1 MSFSSAIIANPIGRN
16 IPGTPMLGLVRQFTS
31 PNITLVSSAVIVP
44 AQNYSFNIGS
54 GIWLIE
60 LNLAI
65 NTNATVDFTGYP
77 FYIRLTDSV
86 GTDVYMQTANLG
98 GTFPGVPSPTLYQNL
113 MTFDVAY
120 PTVDEYGLAETN
132 QPYTVQLYGEYAGA
146 NPTVQL
152 KVYCYKLA

>member
-1 MSFSSAIIANPIGRN
+1 MSFSSAIIANPVDYTIA
-16 IPGTPMLGLVRQFTS
+16 GTPMLGLVRQFTS

-44 AQNYSFNIGS
+44 AQNYSFTIGS

-65 NTNATVDFTGYP
+65 NTNDTVDFTGYP

-120 PTVDEYGLAETN
+120 PKTDEILNSN